1 MRIEVVA
8 TDPPAA
14 IGFIEEWPSFVLI
27 GTSVL
32 DVLERFDG
40 AMAAWAAHEAQA
52 GREVPPPH
60 PPRIAPP
67 RRPGSEPKAEP

>member
-1 MRIEVVA
+1 MRIEVVG

-14 IGFIEEWPSFVLI
+14 LGFIEEWPSFVLI

-40 AMAAWAAHEAQA
+40 AMAAWAAHEARA

-60 PPRIAPP
+60 APRIAPP
-67 RRPGSEPKAEP
+67 HRPGSEPKAES